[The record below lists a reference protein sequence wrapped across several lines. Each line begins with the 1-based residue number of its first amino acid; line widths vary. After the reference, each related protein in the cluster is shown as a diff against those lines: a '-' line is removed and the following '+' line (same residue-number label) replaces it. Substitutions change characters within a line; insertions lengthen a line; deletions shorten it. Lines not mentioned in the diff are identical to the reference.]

1 MFENQL
7 VYYLVTVF
15 YRIMWV
21 NCPIIRVFVVFGER
35 VNTSGYPY
43 AVFYSVMYVNSP
55 IISML
60 VAFRNE

>member
-1 MFENQL
+1 
-7 VYYLVTVF
+7 
-15 YRIMWV
+15 MWV